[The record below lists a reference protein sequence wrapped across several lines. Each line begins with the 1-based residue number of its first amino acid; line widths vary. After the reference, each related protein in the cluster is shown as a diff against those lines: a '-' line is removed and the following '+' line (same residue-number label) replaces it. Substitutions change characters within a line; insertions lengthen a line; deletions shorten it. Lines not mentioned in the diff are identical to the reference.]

1 VVETNNGTIMPYIYM
16 KSERGK
22 ITSFYTKN
30 KAIKVGNVFTQNIF
44 ENFEGGTV
52 IKVKFTKRDSI

>member
-1 VVETNNGTIMPYIYM
+1 MPYVYM

-30 KAIKVGNVFTQNIF
+30 KAIKVGDVFTQNIF

-52 IKVKFTKRDSI
+52 IKVKFTKRDNL

>member
-1 VVETNNGTIMPYIYM
+1 MPYIYM
-16 KSERGK
+16 KSKRGK

-44 ENFEGGTV
+44 EKLIEIVESNLN
-52 IKVKFTKRDSI
+52 K

>member
-1 VVETNNGTIMPYIYM
+1 MPYVYM

-30 KAIKVGNVFTQNIF
+30 KAIKVGDIFTQNIF

-52 IKVKFTKRDSI
+52 IKVKLTKRDNL